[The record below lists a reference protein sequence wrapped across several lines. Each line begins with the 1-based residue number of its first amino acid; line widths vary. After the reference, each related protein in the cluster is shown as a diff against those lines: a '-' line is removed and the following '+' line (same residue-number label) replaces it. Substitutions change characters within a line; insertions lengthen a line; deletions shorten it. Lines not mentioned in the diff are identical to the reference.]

1 MEKIKKNKKE
11 LIGLIVSDKMD
22 KSVVVQVER
31 FVQHKIYK
39 KFIKQYKKY
48 HAHDEQNECGVGD
61 TVKIV
66 ETRPLSK
73 LKRFRITKIV
83 KKAV

>member
-1 MEKIKKNKKE
+1 MENIQKNKRE

-31 FVQHKIYK
+31 FVQHRGYK
-39 KFIKQYKKY
+39 KFMKQYKKY
-48 HAHDEQNECGVGD
+48 QAHDEKNICRIGD
-61 TVKIV
+61 TVKII

-73 LKRFRITKIV
+73 LKRFRVGEIV